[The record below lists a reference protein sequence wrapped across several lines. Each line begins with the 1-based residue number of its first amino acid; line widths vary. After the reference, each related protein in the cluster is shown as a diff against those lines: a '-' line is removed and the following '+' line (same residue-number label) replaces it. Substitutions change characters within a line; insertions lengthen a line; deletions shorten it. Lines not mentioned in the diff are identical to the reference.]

1 MSSTTEEIRVDSGG
15 EQPNQLPIL
24 SAIHESENM
33 DEPELDFSGN
43 DDEDHLGVEMEE
55 DGVASGRCSTLPPPI
70 KERGSINRNVNNSA
84 NLTAAL
90 HAVNNHH
97 NSIKA
102 GPAWSNRTPLSQVD
116 TQKPAT
122 EVSITIN
129 KWVLLRGNICI

>member
-1 MSSTTEEIRVDSGG
+1 MTSATEEIRIDSEG

-24 SAIHESENM
+24 SAIHEVENM

-43 DDEDHLGVEMEE
+43 DDEDHLGVEMEEE

-102 GPAWSNRTPLSQVD
+102 GPAWSNRPPMSQVD

-122 EVSITIN
+122 EVSITM
-129 KWVLLRGNICI
+129 KK

>member
-1 MSSTTEEIRVDSGG
+1 MTSKLSEELRIDSSEVEQQQ
-15 EQPNQLPIL
+15 QPNQLPIL

-33 DEPELDFSGN
+33 EEPELDFSGN
-43 DDEDHLGVEMEE
+43 DDEDHLGVEMED
-55 DGVASGRCSTLPPPI
+55 DGDVASGRCSTLPPPI

-97 NSIKA
+97 NSIKT
-102 GPAWSNRTPLSQVD
+102 GPAWSNRPPLSQVD

-122 EVSITIN
+122 EVRSSN
-129 KWVLLRGNICI
+129 